1 MAYQELQERLQP
13 LRDGLNLKIVTLS
26 PNQADIMALGEILRD
41 LEELIDQLRHQE
53 GWQAV
58 AQELESLNQLLGTAL
73 LGSDYEKILGEFQER
88 YNKLDEHMNSVFLG
102 IEAPEELSNDTS
114 AAEEA
119 APEAAAPEEP
129 ADAVQMIPEDLMED
143 ETLVEFIS
151 ECEEGLEKTEETLLQ
166 LEKDPEDPQAI
177 NAIFR
182 IVHTIKGTSGFLGL
196 SVMGSLAHKAEDLLV
211 QARDGKRI
219 MDADTVDVVLRAVDA
234 LRQMVDQVKA
244 QLGGTEP
251 EPVHLGEVR
260 QQLQNL
266 LDGGSAAPAAAA
278 PTPTPAPAA
287 AAPTPTAAPE
297 SGSEE
302 GRDRLQEHEISGRVL
317 SGVKEIEL
325 PNYKPEIVR
334 EEEEGAQEALEK
346 FDLQGLNE
354 QVAPPEPAPSVAA
367 SAPAAAEA
375 PEDPFAQALKTIQA
389 EAQTAPAAEPP
400 ARSTPPA
407 EPASGAGE
415 AEHPE
420 AQKRAGGAVQ
430 TVDMIKIPAP
440 KLDELSEFIGEMVVA
455 LSVLSQNPTL
465 QQVEDRMM
473 HERLDQLH
481 KITEQLRD
489 RILSIRML
497 PVKNVFSKLNR
508 QVRDLSRK
516 SGKQIELTIEGE
528 ETLVDK
534 TIIDGIYAPMMHLV
548 RNAIDHGIENSD
560 ERAFTGKSEAG
571 NVRLG
576 AHHQGDSVLIEVS
589 DDGKGLVREKLLNK
603 AIERGL
609 TTDRENLSDQQVFNF
624 IFNAGFSTAAK
635 VTDVSGR
642 GVGMDVVKREVDQ
655 LRGKITIESNPG
667 FGTRFLIKLP
677 LTTSIIEG
685 LVVRLGESR
694 FVLPILDVHLT
705 ITPRKS
711 ELYDV
716 QGQQQ
721 ECFLLAGEIVPII
734 RLYKY
739 YNITPEF
746 TDPVRSLIVV
756 VNEGEKKYGLMVDEL
771 LHRQQIVVKNLGE
784 RFKDLPGI
792 TGGTILGDGR
802 VGLILDPER
811 LLADNHHATAS

>member
-1 MAYQELQERLQP
+1 MAYQELQERLQS

-26 PNQADIMALGEILRD
+26 PNQADIMALGEVLRD
-41 LEELIDQLRHQE
+41 LEELIDQLRNQE
-53 GWQAV
+53 GWQPV
-58 AQELESLNQLLGTAL
+58 TQELEALNQLLGTAL
-73 LGSDYEKILGEFQER
+73 LGNDYEKILGEFQER
-88 YNKLDEHMNSVFLG
+88 YNRLDEHMNSVFLG
-102 IEAPEELSNDTS
+102 VSTPDQLSSEAPSE
-114 AAEEA
+114 AVAEEA
-119 APEAAAPEEP
+119 PPPEEP
-129 ADAVQMIPEDLMED
+129 ADAVQVIPDDLMED
-143 ETLVEFIS
+143 ETLIEFIS

-166 LEKDPEDPQAI
+166 LEKDPEDAQAI
-177 NAIFR
+177 HAIFR

-196 SVMGSLAHKAEDLLV
+196 SVMGGLAHKAEDLLV

-266 LDGGSAAPAAAA
+266 LDGGTAAPA
-278 PTPTPAPAA
+278 PTPPPAPSASA
-287 AAPTPTAAPE
+287 SADPGT
-297 SGSEE
+297 E
-302 GRDRLQEHEISGRVL
+302 GARERLQEHEISGRVL
-317 SGVKEIEL
+317 SEGVKEIEL

-334 EEEEGAQEALEK
+334 EEEDAQEALEK
-346 FDLQGLNE
+346 FGLQDLS
-354 QVAPPEPAPSVAA
+354 EPAAAPVAEPSVAA
-367 SAPAAAEA
+367 PSTPTAPPAAAPAE
-375 PEDPFAQALKTIQA
+375 ENDPFAQALKSIQA
-389 EAQTAPAAEPP
+389 ESAAPPAAAPKAAPEPAAPA
-400 ARSTPPA
+400 
-407 EPASGAGE
+407 E
-415 AEHPE
+415 ADHPE
-420 AQKRAGGAVQ
+420 AQKRASGAVQ

-548 RNAIDHGIENSD
+548 RNAIDHGIETPD
-560 ERAFTGKSEAG
+560 ERAFTGKDAAG
-571 NVRLG
+571 NVRLA

-746 TDPVRSLIVV
+746 TDPVKSLIVV

-811 LLADNHHATAS
+811 LLADNHHSNAS